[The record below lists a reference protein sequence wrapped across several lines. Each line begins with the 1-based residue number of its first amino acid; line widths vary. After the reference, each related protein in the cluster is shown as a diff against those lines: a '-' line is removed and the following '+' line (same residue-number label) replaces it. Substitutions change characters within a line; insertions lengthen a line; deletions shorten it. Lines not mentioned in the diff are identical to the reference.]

1 VSGFSQDWACG
12 LIDPQAFRHEQQR
25 LEHAWTF
32 LGLADD
38 VARDGDWVRASIAT
52 RSVFVQRFGDEL
64 RGFENVCAHRFYPLR
79 QEAKGNGPVICG
91 FHHWQ
96 YNRDGT
102 AVGVPI
108 CNVVFGK
115 PPHALGVSLRRIEL
129 ATCGPMIFGRFP
141 SPEATASLEAY
152 LGDTFPILEALAR
165 TMEQPLYAERSIKA
179 SWKLNLHI
187 SLDEYHGPSVHP
199 TTFGRGGYP
208 RSMSHHRYVRVG
220 ANSAF
225 LYSDEEACFQKLV
238 AGCRDGS
245 YRSSHYFVFQIL
257 PNLIVAHAEADRGF
271 WYCTLMQY
279 SPVTHD
285 RTDFRGWSFTA
296 PFEAD
301 RSWLAHAA
309 RPVTDPFRHRV
320 FHHYFKRVVNED
332 AAVCERMQAVA
343 HQIDRPPLLG
353 AQEERIGWFEE
364 SLRELASTST
374 TARQQ

>member
-1 VSGFSQDWACG
+1 M
-12 LIDPQAFRHEQQR
+12 
-25 LEHAWTF
+25 
-32 LGLADD
+32 ADE
-38 VARDGDWVRASIAT
+38 VARDGDWIRASIAT

-64 RGFENVCAHRFYPLR
+64 RGFENVCAHRFHPLR
-79 QEAKGNGPVICG
+79 REAKGNGPVICG

-102 AVGVPI
+102 AVGIPI

-115 PPHALGVSLRRIEL
+115 PPHALGVGLRRIEL

-141 SPEATASLEAY
+141 SPAATTSLEAH
-152 LGDTFPILEALAR
+152 LGDTFPILEAVTR

-179 SWKLNLHI
+179 SWKLNLHT

-199 TTFGRGGYP
+199 ATFGRGGYP
-208 RSMSHHRYVRVG
+208 RSMSHHRYFRVG
-220 ANSAF
+220 VNSAF
-225 LYSDEEACFQKLV
+225 FNSDDEACFQKLM

-285 RTDFRGWSFTA
+285 WTDFRGWSFAA
-296 PFEAD
+296 PFEAN
-301 RSWLAHAA
+301 RPWLASAA
-309 RPVTDPFRHRV
+309 RPITDPIRHRV
-320 FHHYFKRVVNED
+320 FHHYFRRVVNED
-332 AAVCERMQAVA
+332 AAVCERMQEVA
-343 HQIDRPPLLG
+343 HQIDGTPLLS
-353 AQEERIGWFEE
+353 AQEVRIGWFEE
-364 SLRELASTST
+364 SLRELAIEATS
-374 TARQQ
+374 ARQQ